1 MSFLFQTRRP
11 GLSPNPRLSQRFF
24 SSLTSQ
30 QHRAN
35 RAIIW
40 SCIAGSVAV
49 FGAWNYSM
57 GAWGP
62 GSAGMSSRSSPRGT
76 VVSSWSTTRVRKY
89 LDDNFTLKVSDFDT
103 GRYWTLLGSAISHIS
118 FYHILGN
125 MFSLHAFGSY
135 CSVVIPPAALATLL
149 AGSAIGG
156 GISWLYHQKTS
167 GSGRNV
173 RAMGASGMVMG
184 LGSAA
189 ACLMPQAR
197 VLLFAV
203 VPVPLWILV
212 PAYFVYDAYYLNA
225 VDSRVAH
232 AGHIGGSIFGVVY
245 YALVLRR
252 FGGILGP
259 RRF

>member
-1 MSFLFQTRRP
+1 
-11 GLSPNPRLSQRFF
+11 
-24 SSLTSQ
+24 
-30 QHRAN
+30 
-35 RAIIW
+35 
-40 SCIAGSVAV
+40 
-49 FGAWNYSM
+49 
-57 GAWGP
+57 
-62 GSAGMSSRSSPRGT
+62 
-76 VVSSWSTTRVRKY
+76 
-89 LDDNFTLKVSDFDT
+89 
-103 GRYWTLLGSAISHIS
+103 
-118 FYHILGN
+118 
-125 MFSLHAFGSY
+125 
-135 CSVVIPPAALATLL
+135 
-149 AGSAIGG
+149 
-156 GISWLYHQKTS
+156 
-167 GSGRNV
+167 
-173 RAMGASGMVMG
+173 VMG